1 MIRALQKTRGCWV
14 RRLLFACL
22 SCCLMSTGSL
32 TAEEAGERRSAPWL
46 QPQVLKASMDIKMTV
61 TQQGIFREAVGGFLD
76 SLTGEYISML
86 KQQKDDIPRR
96 IKQARSR
103 HARTMDKK
111 LRTALD
117 DQQYDRYLL
126 YRALLLTSTD
136 DMVDPPGRAGTQDAF
151 APNCRKEAFRIWRP
165 PTWCPTYN
173 SS

>member
-1 MIRALQKTRGCWV
+1 M
-14 RRLLFACL
+14 RRLLLACL
-22 SCCLMSTGSL
+22 SCWFMGTGPV
-32 TAEEAGERRSAPWL
+32 TAEEAGERRDAPWL

-61 TQQGIFREAVGGFLD
+61 TQQGIFRKAVGGFLD
-76 SLTGEYISML
+76 SLTGEYISMM

-111 LRTALD
+111 LRAVLD

-126 YRALLLTSTD
+126 YRALLLTSTGV
-136 DMVDPPGRAGTQDAF
+136 MVDPPGRTGTRDTF

-165 PTWCPTYN
+165 PTRCPTYN
-173 SS
+173 AS

>member
-1 MIRALQKTRGCWV
+1 MH
-14 RRLLFACL
+14 RLLLACL
-22 SCCLMSTGSL
+22 SCWFMGAGSL
-32 TAEEAGERRSAPWL
+32 TAEETGERAGPPWL
-46 QPQVLKASMDIKMTV
+46 QPEVLEASMAIEMTV

-76 SLTGEYISML
+76 SLTGEYISMM

-117 DQQYDRYLL
+117 DRQYDRYLL

-136 DMVDPPGRAGTQDAF
+136 DLVDPPGRAGTQDAF